1 MSGKR
6 NTGNSDEAIEK
17 ARVMVRASGDRV
29 TAARV
34 NALAVLLAER
44 RALSHTEIEHAL
56 SRGGTVDRVTL
67 YRVLEWL
74 VEKGL
79 AHRIAGADRVWR
91 YSIASAEHGD
101 HAHFQCN
108 QCGKVLCLEQLAKP
122 EVRLPR
128 LPSGYR
134 TERVE
139 MTVQGRCAE
148 CV

>member
-1 MSGKR
+1 MSGKPT
-6 NTGNSDEAIEK
+6 NDNALDS
-17 ARVMVRASGDRV
+17 ARAMVRASGDRV

-34 NALAVLLAER
+34 NTLGVLLAGR
-44 RALSHTEIEHAL
+44 SALSHTDIEQAM

-67 YRVLEWL
+67 YRVLDWL

-91 YSIASAEHGD
+91 YSIARAEHGD

-108 QCGKVLCLEQLAKP
+108 RCGKVLCLEQLAKP

>member
-1 MSGKR
+1 
-6 NTGNSDEAIEK
+6 
-17 ARVMVRASGDRV
+17 MVRASGDRV

-34 NALAVLLAER
+34 SALGVLIASR
-44 RALSHTEIEHAL
+44 RALSHTDIEQSM
-56 SRGGTVDRVTL
+56 SRAGAVDRVTL
-67 YRVLEWL
+67 YRVLDWL

-79 AHRIAGADRVWR
+79 AHRIAGADRAWR
-91 YSIASAEHGD
+91 YSIASTAHSD

-108 QCGKVLCLEQLAKP
+108 HCGKVLCLEQLAKP

>member
-1 MSGKR
+1 
-6 NTGNSDEAIEK
+6 
-17 ARVMVRASGDRV
+17 VRTSGDRV

-34 NALAVLLAER
+34 SALGVLLAGR
-44 RALSHTEIEHAL
+44 RALAHTDIEHAM
-56 SRGGTVDRVTL
+56 SGTVDRVTL
-67 YRVLEWL
+67 YRVLDWL

-134 TERVE
+134 SERVE

>member
-1 MSGKR
+1 MLRHKDPQSL
-6 NTGNSDEAIEK
+6 EK
-17 ARVMVRASGDRV
+17 ARAMVQASGDRV

-34 NALAVLLAER
+34 GALAVLLEER
-44 RALSHTEIEHAL
+44 RALSHTDIEQAL
-56 SRGGTVDRVTL
+56 SRQSGVDRVTL
-67 YRVLEWL
+67 YRVLDWL

-79 AHRIAGADRVWR
+79 AHRIAGADRAWR

-134 TERVE
+134 SERVE

>member
-1 MSGKR
+1 MLDAK
-6 NTGNSDEAIEK
+6 TMEK
-17 ARVMVRASGDRV
+17 ARAAVEASGGRV
-29 TAARV
+29 TAARIS
-34 NALAVLLAER
+34 ALGVLIAAG
-44 RALSHTEIEHAL
+44 RALSHTDVEL
-56 SRGGTVDRVTL
+56 SMSRQGAVDRVTL
-67 YRVLEWL
+67 YRVLDWL

-91 YSIASAEHGD
+91 YSIANAEHGD

-108 QCGKVLCLEQLAKP
+108 QCGKVLCLEQLARP
-122 EVRLPR
+122 GVRLPR

-134 TERVE
+134 SERIE